1 MFFLLR
7 KEEMKACVSPT
18 YAKDLRLLLVLVESP
33 TGGKYYGNID
43 SLSGFELISNIQQ
56 VRY

>member
-7 KEEMKACVSPT
+7 KEEMKACVSST
-18 YAKDLRLLLVLVESP
+18 YAKDLRLMLVLVESA